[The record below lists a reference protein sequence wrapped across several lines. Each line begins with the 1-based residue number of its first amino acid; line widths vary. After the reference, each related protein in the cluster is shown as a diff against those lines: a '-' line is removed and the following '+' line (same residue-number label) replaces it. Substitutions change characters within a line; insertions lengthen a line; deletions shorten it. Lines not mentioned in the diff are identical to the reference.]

1 MSALVIMVVAF
12 MGYILMYHLYGKFI
26 GQKIFKLSKTA
37 RAPSVEME
45 DGVDYV
51 PTKKEVIFEHHFT
64 SITGIPAKGI
74 LILSS
79 WQFSSMG

>member
-1 MSALVIMVVAF
+1 
-12 MGYILMYHLYGKFI
+12 
-26 GQKIFKLSKTA
+26 
-37 RAPSVEME
+37 ME